1 MSLDQ
6 IVMMFDE
13 AQFNSSAWI
22 WWKIMVQAKL
32 DLIKIVDS
40 KRKILILDFQR
51 QYSCNRKPKTKRKI
65 ESQNIRSFLT
75 WFELWPSYLK
85 LDLLEKALLSLHK
98 NHLRVSSIWW
108 FLHVV
113 LFCFHSLKIY
123 TISLQ
128 HHYVAVPPSWIF
140 AYEYLITLQDKLWL
154 AKIFPDLCFNTL
166 FDSLKLED
174 HWRHMKFLNTD
185 RL

>member
-1 MSLDQ
+1 MTRYKRLQQMSLDQ

-75 WFELWPSYLK
+75 WFELWPAELTWKSSIIFAQESFKSVIYMM
-85 LDLLEKALLSLHK
+85 
-98 NHLRVSSIWW
+98 VSSSC
-108 FLHVV
+108 FV
-113 LFCFHSLKIY
+113 LFSLPKDLHHFS
-123 TISLQ
+123 TTSLRSG
-128 HHYVAVPPSWIF
+128 ASKLNLCLWIF
-140 AYEYLITLQDKLWL
+140 DYITGQAL
-154 AKIFPDLCFNTL
+154 AG
-166 FDSLKLED
+166 
-174 HWRHMKFLNTD
+174 
-185 RL
+185 